1 MAVHFYRPTTQR
13 CQIVDGHLERLAQKH
28 VETRFCKIDAEKS
41 PYLTEKL
48 NIFVM
53 PTILLIKGGHTIHQA
68 RTIGRGGG

>member
-1 MAVHFYRPTTQR
+1 SQ
-13 CQIVDGHLERLAQKH
+13 
-28 VETRFCKIDAEKS
+28 FCKIDAEKS

-68 RTIGRGGG
+68 RTFGRGGCS